1 MRSPMASDRCVI
13 DSSVFVAF
21 YREVDSLH
29 VDALAIMR
37 EIADATLVVHPYVIQ
52 ETTTVLAYAVGLPL
66 AKQFLIDI
74 GASPNVFIPP
84 VDMQREIQSFK
95 NVKVKISFTDS
106 ALVALA
112 KDLGARLITFDM
124 QMLSLARKS

>member
-1 MRSPMASDRCVI
+1 MASSRCVI

-29 VDALAIMR
+29 ADALAIMR
-37 EIADATLVVHPYVIQ
+37 EISDATLIVHPYVVQ

-66 AKQFLIDI
+66 AKQFLSDLEE
-74 GASPNVFIPP
+74 SPNVVIPP
-84 VDMQREIQSFK
+84 IDMQRDIQAFK
-95 NVKVKISFTDS
+95 NVKVRISFTDS
-106 ALVALA
+106 TLVALA
-112 KDLGARLITFDM
+112 KDLGARLVTFDM